1 MIRGGDQGGRR
12 GRGGRGED
20 DVSQHVSPV
29 HPRPPLASL
38 SAFPIVPLSFSA
50 YLFFA
55 HRCWNGEKRELEPE
69 STQWLGLTDVSEPS
83 SATSWKS
90 TRSLQTHV
98 TLAFVGA
105 ENIPHPPALSGV
117 PCVVPRSARFPPG
130 GSNAASF
137 ADRCLIL
144 RFFGGGRDLE
154 EVRFGT
160 LGERER

>member
-1 MIRGGDQGGRR
+1 MIRGGDQGGR
-12 GRGGRGED
+12 GGQGGRGED

-55 HRCWNGEKRELEPE
+55 HRCWNGEKPELEPE
-69 STQWLGLTDVSEPS
+69 PTQWLGLTDVSEPS

-117 PCVVPRSARFPPG
+117 PCVVPRSARFPPV
-130 GSNAASF
+130 AAMLHRLPTDASF
-137 ADRCLIL
+137 CDFL
-144 RFFGGGRDLE
+144 GGGETWR
-154 EVRFGT
+154 R
-160 LGERER
+160 